1 MKRELWSSML
11 AICECFAKK
20 SVCHMI
26 STSLELSAFKLPIQK
41 FNSMEASMESFSSPH
56 SPLLVMSQISL
67 TVRSMRK
74 IFGQCFSFL
83 FLIFWWF
90 FKVSLNYS
98 SRYHF
103 QNPKSEFRKLF
114 PSLFLID
121 ISLEQRVDVESN
133 PKKIILC
140 FRQF

>member
-1 MKRELWSSML
+1 MLDNMYEKRTVIIY
-11 AICECFAKK
+11 ACDCECFAKK

-56 SPLLVMSQISL
+56 SPLLVMGQISL

-83 FLIFWWF
+83 FSNFLM
-90 FKVSLNYS
+90 V
-98 SRYHF
+98 F
-103 QNPKSEFRKLF
+103 QSFTQ
-114 PSLFLID
+114 LFLQAP
-121 ISLEQRVDVESN
+121 L
-133 PKKIILC
+133 PKPKIRIQKTLSITIPH
-140 FRQF
+140 RYLS